1 MGKTWVWKWWKPQWQ
16 KNILRRWDVTKEKH
30 LLFPRA
36 WRSNRRESF
45 DRELCK
51 GQRTWGIPIMFL
63 ALTWLL
69 KGESTILSIKSSTS
83 SLRRYNMRCRVA
95 MWDNSCLELSNE
107 LHKGMTKSRMCA
119 TRMDGD
125 LMINHICEFISAKWT
140 INFQWTTQGTKHSR
154 LQFKL

>member
-1 MGKTWVWKWWKPQWQ
+1 MWQ
-16 KNILRRWDVTKEKH
+16 KRSICYFHELEGQIDVNLVNNGITSV
-30 LLFPRA
+30 A
-36 WRSNRRESF
+36 F

-95 MWDNSCLELSNE
+95 IWDNSCLELSNE

-119 TRMDGD
+119 TRMDRD

-154 LQFKL
+154 HNLNCNK